1 MDRCGF
7 IDCMKPPIYVR
18 ELSEAERKA
27 LKADLRSSAGF
38 TIRRCQILLSSA
50 AGKQAKEIAAEV
62 HCSDE
67 TVRKTIRAFEAE
79 GLTCLT
85 EKSHARHDQK
95 PAFDAVGL
103 ERLKEMTRL
112 SPRAFGHETS
122 VWTRALLAE
131 SCHREGL
138 TENVLSETSMTEYLH
153 LAGIDWR
160 RAKKRKQSPDRH
172 YEHRKKDEI
181 D

>member
-1 MDRCGF
+1 MVS
-7 IDCMKPPIYVR
+7 MKPPIYVR
-18 ELSEAERKA
+18 ELSEVERKA
-27 LKADLRSSAGF
+27 LKDGLRSSSGF
-38 TIRRCQILLSSA
+38 TVRRCQILLSSA

-79 GLTCLT
+79 GLSCLA

-95 PAFDAVGL
+95 TAFDAAGL

-122 VWTRALLAE
+122 VWTRARLAE
-131 SCHREGL
+131 SCYQAGL
-138 TENVLSETSMTEYLH
+138 TGKVLSETSMTEYLH
-153 LAGIDWR
+153 LAGIEWR

-172 YEHRKKDEI
+172 YEHRKKDET